1 MIERG
6 SACIYPMLGCPLR
19 ANIYFFYTVSD
30 YVALSS
36 FDYDAD
42 YTRPQFGAPAPRP
55 VVAIQQGL
63 GQVQRVLF
71 SFGSSHF

>member
-1 MIERG
+1 MCYVTLWLINV
-6 SACIYPMLGCPLR
+6 SYTCPYKPIL
-19 ANIYFFYTVSD
+19 D
-30 YVALSS
+30 
-36 FDYDAD
+36 
-42 YTRPQFGAPAPRP
+42 APAPRP